1 MDSMMSVEV
10 KQALER
16 GFDISLATKEIRQLT
31 ISKLNAIASGQRKEE
46 KSESS
51 SETVDTTAVA
61 ADLKDEDMMA
71 TKVIISMND
80 SSKSAVPLYIVHPIE
95 GNHTALS
102 VFCLLSIQTSL
113 VFLQFLFFMYSSLT
127 NVSLVL
133 YDLYCV
139 DVT

>member
-1 MDSMMSVEV
+1 MSVEV

-51 SETVDTTAVA
+51 SEAVDTTAVV
-61 ADLKDEDMMA
+61 ADLKDEDMVA
-71 TKVIISMND
+71 TKVIIPLND

-95 GNHTALS
+95 GSHTVLTVWCS
-102 VFCLLSIQTSL
+102 
-113 VFLQFLFFMYSSLT
+113 YSSY
-127 NVSLVL
+127 SLCTLHSLMYLWCFMTCIVL
-133 YDLYCV
+133 M
-139 DVT
+139 